1 MSGAM
6 AATTTDHHKW
16 MMQLYEQPQMDC
28 DGSNMAP
35 PIMEAFSDA
44 TVVTTMSPESSSMM
58 MLSQISNSS
67 CSSSISNVQ
76 LLSPKRNNNNNNN
89 NSAFKPIRKRSRAS
103 RRTPTTLLNAN
114 TNNFRELV
122 QKFTGCG
129 STHMSLSIHK
139 GPITL
144 NFQQGSNNN
153 DNNHKM
159 ILHHYHHHQQQ
170 QQQNSTTTSGTVSP
184 FGTRTSNYYF
194 YNQQPHDHHDVAAVM
209 PSSQEQQSGG
219 GGLISTSLDSNLPSY
234 DADYLSSSRPTSMD
248 ASEDFGLHQL
258 TVNDFSNN
266 GIKGS
271 GFFM

>member
-122 QKFTGCG
+122 QKFTGC
-129 STHMSLSIHK
+129 
-139 GPITL
+139 
-144 NFQQGSNNN
+144 
-153 DNNHKM
+153 
-159 ILHHYHHHQQQ
+159 
-170 QQQNSTTTSGTVSP
+170 
-184 FGTRTSNYYF
+184 
-194 YNQQPHDHHDVAAVM
+194 VM

-271 GFFM
+271 VLVNKWTNSSEEGCNVAELNWNC

>member
-67 CSSSISNVQ
+67 SSTSISNVQ
-76 LLSPKRNNNNNNN
+76 LLSPKRNNNN

-159 ILHHYHHHQQQ
+159 ILHHYHHQQQ

-194 YNQQPHDHHDVAAVM
+194 HNQQAHNHDVAAVM

-234 DADYLSSSRPTSMD
+234 DVDYLSSSRPTSMD